1 MLKIDPCPFRPHRR
15 EITKTKIA
23 AASRAIKK
31 EKQKLPLFAHEVQD
45 LPAERAEANIDA
57 AYEYSA
63 HLRRCYLEHYRE
75 LRNFFRAIPAEK
87 QRELEG
93 IWSRSVM
100 PKTPSY
106 AFEFLNSQGVCKS
119 VGQLVDGKF
128 IVTRTL
134 LSDAEVDS

>member
-15 EITKTKIA
+15 EITKTKLA

-31 EKQKLPLFAHEVQD
+31 EKQKLPLFAHEVPDQ
-45 LPAERAEANIDA
+45 PAERAEATSEA
-57 AYEYSA
+57 AYEHIA
-63 HLRRCYLEHYRE
+63 QLRRYYLEHYRE
-75 LRNFFRAIPAEK
+75 LRNFFRAIPVEK
-87 QRELEG
+87 QRELEAK
-93 IWSRSVM
+93 WSQSVM

-128 IVTRTL
+128 VVTRTL
-134 LSDAEVDS
+134 LCNVEVDS